1 VFTGLIQGIGRV
13 ERVEAL
19 DSGGGV
25 RLTVDASRVRDFT
38 ARVGDSIAINGACM
52 TATAVEGK
60 RFSCDVSAESLA
72 CTAGLDTV
80 GDVNLETSL
89 RLGDTIGGHLV
100 SGHVDGVGTVKEYR
114 PVGESHELVIG
125 AAVPLG
131 RFLAGKGSIAVNGV
145 SLTVNRVVDSAAGCE
160 FSINVI
166 PHTHAMTTLGQ
177 LNPGHRV
184 NLEVDLIA
192 RYVQRML
199 SVRS

>member
-1 VFTGLIQGIGRV
+1 VFTGLIQGIGRI
-13 ERVEAL
+13 ERVEPL
-19 DSGGGV
+19 GSGSGV
-25 RLTVDASRVRDFT
+25 RLTVDASRVRDF
-38 ARVGDSIAINGACM
+38 AAQVGDSIAINGACM
-52 TATAVEGK
+52 TATAVEGT
-60 RFSCDVSAESLA
+60 RFKCDVSAESLA
-72 CTAGLDTV
+72 CTAGLDAA

-100 SGHVDGVGTVKEYR
+100 SGHVDGVATVMEYR
-114 PVGESHELVIG
+114 PIGESHELVIR
-125 AAVPLG
+125 APAPLA

-145 SLTVNRVVDSAAGCE
+145 SLTINRIVDSAAGCE

-192 RYVQRML
+192 RYVERMMSL
-199 SVRS
+199 RS